1 MWVRVRTPL
10 WWAEVKKGKEK
21 KRRSGKKLYGD
32 QTPGELSRSECHLS
46 VWGLSRVTDINT
58 LAVVGERTQGH
69 RGSDDFY
76 VKKLPCGR
84 SRIRTCDRSVY
95 STFHVEL
102 TDAFTYRAYYP
113 LKVTWRSNSGFTFRL
128 HWLIIMPYIRP
139 RPLSTLPTPPDFKL
153 KKKKSVTTH
162 GE

>member
-1 MWVRVRTPL
+1 MEIKLQESCHGQSVTYL
-10 WWAEVKKGKEK
+10 W
-21 KRRSGKKLYGD
+21 R
-32 QTPGELSRSECHLS
+32 
-46 VWGLSRVTDINT
+46 LSRVTDINT
-58 LAVVGERTQGH
+58 LAVVGERTQGQ

-113 LKVTWRSNSGFTFRL
+113 LKVTKLQFRF
-128 HWLIIMPYIRP
+128 Y
-139 RPLSTLPTPPDFKL
+139 F
-153 KKKKSVTTH
+153 
-162 GE
+162 